1 MLGYATAPALL
12 TFQGPLY
19 MSALI
24 NNARLNLQVFYVE
37 SMSNPLIQVADLS
50 AVAAFCKKRGLTP
63 VVDNTFASPVLCTPA
78 SMGFIVIH
86 SATKYL
92 NGHSDLLAGVVS
104 GPQKFIEQARSWPSY
119 QKYMRSGR
127 LLQEHGSRR
136 W

>member
-1 MLGYATAPALL
+1 
-12 TFQGPLY
+12 
-19 MSALI
+19 MSALR
-24 NNARLNLQVFYVE
+24 NNARLTLQVFYVE

-63 VVDNTFASPVLCTPA
+63 VVDNTFASPLLCTPA

-119 QKYMRSGR
+119 QKNVRSDR
-127 LLQEHGSRR
+127 LLREHGSRL